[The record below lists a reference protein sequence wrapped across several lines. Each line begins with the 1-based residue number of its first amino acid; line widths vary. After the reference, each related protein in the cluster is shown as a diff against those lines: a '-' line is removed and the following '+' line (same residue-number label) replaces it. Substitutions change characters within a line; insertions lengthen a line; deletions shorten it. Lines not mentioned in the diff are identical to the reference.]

1 MFNLTKQ
8 ERAVLLFL
16 AAIILVGSLLEI
28 LSKKSSGLRSLME
41 FSHQE
46 YPAGKI
52 KSRSPARVLP

>member
-16 AAIILVGSLLEI
+16 AAVILTGSLLEI
-28 LSKKSSGLRSLME
+28 LSKKSSGLRFLLE
-41 FSHQE
+41 FSRQE

-52 KSRSPARVLP
+52 KSRPPARVSP